1 MKWKR
6 IWLLVLFLAGTMPLI
21 AQNDS
26 YAVLFQGRQ
35 ATPYLT
41 KYNGTPFLVSPEY
54 RKGDVLYNGVLYQNV
69 WLNVDA
75 VEQELLA
82 KADDSMVGTVV
93 AREQV
98 SWFTIGSQLFVNLRY
113 QGYADAPAGYWQVL
127 YDGSDAAL
135 KQVRKVFYSEPGDK
149 NGDVIGYYDPDYN
162 YELLEHFRYSAQYF
176 VLKDGKLV
184 PVSRNGDLRRLYPAQ
199 RRAIRQEA
207 ERLNIGRKEIDR
219 YAHTTMELVDKGG
232 EPAIRSKLVL
242 WQPSEYSYRARK
254 TGVRVLKPHY
264 DEDLPAAYFSV
275 QEREPDPV
283 VDENAVLATFRNK
296 VYTIGDARTQK
307 GTRATISGYI
317 RDLATGEPL
326 EAVTVYD
333 ERTRTY
339 VQSNKK
345 GFYRITLPTGEN
357 QLHFTEFTR
366 EDMDLQVVVN
376 GSGSFDVIMKE
387 KVTQLS
393 GALISSESMAAHRTA
408 RIGVETVS
416 MKTISKIPSAF
427 GEGDVI
433 KAVLT
438 LPGVKSVGEASG
450 GFNVRGGAADQNLI
464 LFNGGTL
471 YNPSHMFGVFSA
483 FNPDVVEGVE
493 LYKSSIP
500 ANFGGRISSVLDV
513 KSKDGDPKKVRG
525 SAGIGLLTS
534 RLQIEGPLKKDRTTF
549 VLGGRITYSDWIL
562 GLLPDDSGYA
572 GGKAGFNDAN
582 LSVTHKVNAENTLR
596 LSGYWSADRFSFSGD
611 TTFRYHNLNASIA
624 WINKPN
630 ASRTRTFS
638 AGFDRYGNTLENT
651 FSDTEG
657 YTLDTRINQFW
668 AKLDFERKYR
678 NHTFI
683 YGLQGT
689 FYDLQGGH
697 MKPASAQSF
706 VPDHTLP
713 AEKAVDGA
721 LYFGDTWQAADKLTL
736 EGGARL
742 NVFAAMDPSKI
753 YFGPELRISGKY
765 AVQDN
770 LSVKAGFNTMRQN
783 IHLISNSSSISPM
796 DTWKLSG
803 EQIKP
808 TTGWQAAAGV
818 YWTVFGSQVDLSAE
832 VYWKQMSNYLD
843 YKSGAKLVMNPDL
856 ADDLVTTYGRAYG
869 IELMARKSA
878 GRLNGWVSYTW
889 SRSLLKEMED
899 RGLAAINAG
908 DWYNAPHDKP
918 HDVKMVANFKLTRRY
933 SFSANLEYATGR
945 PVTIPIGYYQYGGG
959 FRLAY
964 SERNAYRIPDYFRL
978 DLAINIDPGHYLKA
992 LAHASVTIGCY
1003 NVTGRK
1009 NPYSVYY
1016 TTEGGQK
1023 VTGHMLSV
1031 FATQIPY
1038 INLNILF

>member
-6 IWLLVLFLAGTMPLI
+6 IWLFVLFLAGTMPLI

-41 KYNGTPFLVSPEY
+41 KYNGTPFWTSPDF
-54 RKGDVLYNGVLYQNV
+54 RKGDVLYNGVLYKNV
-69 WLNVDA
+69 WLNIDA

-82 KADDSMVGTVV
+82 RADDSMVGSVV

-98 SWFTIGSQLFVNLRY
+98 SWFTIGDRLFVNLRY
-113 QGYADAPAGYWQVL
+113 QGYEGVPAGYWQVL
-127 YDGSDAAL
+127 WDGSDAVL
-135 KQVRKVFYSEPGDK
+135 KQVRKAFYSEPGEK
-149 NGDVIGYYDPDYN
+149 NGAVIGYDDPDYD
-162 YELLEHFRYSAQYF
+162 YTLLEHYRYIPKYYL
-176 VLKDGKLV
+176 LKDGKLLPFSSV
-184 PVSRNGDLRRLYPAQ
+184 RELRRMYPAQ
-199 RRAIRQEA
+199 RRAIRQEG
-207 ERLNIGRKEIDR
+207 ERRNLGRKEIDE
-219 YAHTTMELVDKGG
+219 YAWMAMSLVDKGG
-232 EPAIRSKLVL
+232 EPAVASKLVL

-254 TGVRVLKPHY
+254 TGVRVQKPHY
-264 DEDLPAAYFSV
+264 DEDLPAQYFSV
-275 QEREPDPV
+275 QEKEPAPV
-283 VDENAVLATFRNK
+283 LDENAVLATFRNK
-296 VYTIGDARTQK
+296 VYMIGDARYQK
-307 GTRATISGYI
+307 GSRATISGYI

-366 EDMDLQVVVN
+366 EDMDLRVVVN
-376 GSGSFDVIMKE
+376 GSGTFDVIMKE
-387 KVTQLS
+387 KITQLS
-393 GALISSESMAAHRTA
+393 GAMISTESMAAHRTA
-408 RIGVETVS
+408 RMGVETVS

-471 YNPSHMFGVFSA
+471 YNPSHMFGIFSA

-525 SAGIGLLTS
+525 SMGIGLLTS

-562 GLLPDDSGYA
+562 RQLPDDSGYS
-572 GGKAGFNDAN
+572 GGTAGFNDAN
-582 LSVTHKVNAENTLR
+582 LNITHKVNKYNTLR
-596 LSGYWSADRFSFSGD
+596 LSGYWSADRFAFSGD
-611 TTFRYHNLNASIA
+611 TTFRYRNINASVA

-630 ASRTRTFS
+630 ASRTHTFS
-638 AGFDRYGNTLENT
+638 AGFDQYGNTLENT
-651 FSDTEG
+651 FSETEG
-657 YTLDTRINQFW
+657 YTLDTGIDQFW
-668 AKLDFERKYR
+668 GKCDFERKIR
-678 NHTFI
+678 EHTLI

-689 FYDLQGGH
+689 FYNLQGGH
-697 MKPASAQSF
+697 MKPAFSTSF
-706 VPDHTLP
+706 MPDHSLP
-713 AEKAVDGA
+713 EEKAVDVA
-721 LYFGDTWQAADKLTL
+721 VYFGDTWQASEKLTVD
-736 EGGARL
+736 GGVRL
-742 NVFAAMDPSKI
+742 NLFAAMDPSKAYI
-753 YFGPELRISGKY
+753 GPEFRVSGKY
-765 AVQDN
+765 AVRDN
-770 LSVKAGFNTMRQN
+770 LSLKAGFNTMRQN
-783 IHLISNSSSISPM
+783 IHLISNSSAISPM

-803 EQIKP
+803 DRIKP
-808 TTGWQAAAGV
+808 TTGWQAAAGA

-832 VYWKQMSNYLD
+832 LYWKQMSDYLD
-843 YKSGAKLVMNPDL
+843 YKSGARLVMNPDL
-856 ADDLVTTYGRAYG
+856 ADDLVSTRGRAYG
-869 IELMARKSA
+869 VELMARKSA
-878 GRLNGWVSYTW
+878 GRLNGWVAYTW
-889 SRSLLKEMED
+889 SRSQLKEMED
-899 RGLAAINAG
+899 RGLDAINAG

-918 HDVKMVANFKLTRRY
+918 HDVKVVANFKLTRRY

-945 PVTIPIGYYQYGGG
+945 PVTLPIGYYMYGGG
-959 FRLAY
+959 YRLAY

-978 DLAINIDPGHYLKA
+978 DLAVNIDPGHYLKA

-1016 TTEGGQK
+1016 TAEGGQK

>member
-6 IWLLVLFLAGTMPLI
+6 IWLFVLFLAGTMPLI

-54 RKGDVLYNGVLYQNV
+54 RKGSVLYNGVLYENV

-82 KADDSMVGTVV
+82 RADDSMVGTVV

-113 QGYADAPAGYWQVL
+113 QGYKDAPEGYWLVL
-127 YDGSDAAL
+127 YEGSDAAL
-135 KQVRKVFYSEPGDK
+135 KQTRKMFYSEPGDK
-149 NGDVIGYYDPDYN
+149 NGAVIGYFDPEYN
-162 YELLEHFRYSAQYF
+162 YELLEHFRYVPQYC
-176 VLKDGKLV
+176 VLKDGKLI
-184 PVSRNGDLRRLYPAQ
+184 PFSNAGDLRRLYPAQ

-207 ERLNIGRKEIDR
+207 ERRNLGRKDIDR
-219 YAHTTMELVDKGG
+219 YAETVMRLVDKGG
-232 EPAIRSKLVL
+232 EPAISPKLVL
-242 WQPSEYSYRARK
+242 WEPSEYSYRARK

-275 QEREPDPV
+275 QDREPDPV

-307 GTRATISGYI
+307 GPRATISGYI

-345 GFYRITLPTGEN
+345 GFYRITVPTGEN
-357 QLHFTEFTR
+357 KLHFTEFTR

-376 GSGSFDVIMKE
+376 GSGTFDVIMKE

-393 GALISSESMAAHRTA
+393 GAMISSESMAAHRTA

-471 YNPSHMFGVFSA
+471 YNPSHMFGIFSA

-513 KSKDGDPKKVRG
+513 KSKDGDPKQVKG
-525 SAGIGLLTS
+525 SVGIGLLTS
-534 RLQIEGPLKKDRTTF
+534 RLQIEGPIQKDRTTF

-572 GGKAGFNDAN
+572 GGKAGFSDAN
-582 LSVTHKVNAENTLR
+582 LSVTHKADDHNTIR

-611 TTFRYHNLNASIA
+611 TTFRYHNLNASLA

-638 AGFDRYGNTLENT
+638 AGFDQYGNTLENT
-651 FSDTEG
+651 FSETEG
-657 YTLDTRINQFW
+657 YTLDTRIDQFW

-683 YGLQGT
+683 YGGQGM
-689 FYDLQGGH
+689 FYHLQGGH
-697 MKPASAQSF
+697 MKPAFSTSL
-706 VPDHTLP
+706 VPDHSLP
-713 AEKAVDGA
+713 AEKALEGA
-721 LYFGDTWQAADKLTL
+721 LYFGDTWQAAEKLTV

-753 YFGPELRISGKY
+753 YFGPEFRISGKY

-770 LSVKAGFNTMRQN
+770 LSLKAGFNTMRQN

-918 HDVKMVANFKLTRRY
+918 HDVKVVANFKLTRRY

-945 PVTIPIGYYQYGGG
+945 PVTIPIGYYRYGGG
-959 FRLAY
+959 YRLAY

-978 DLAINIDPGHYLKA
+978 DLAVNIDPGHYLKA

-1016 TTEGGQK
+1016 TTEGGNK